1 MQTALKDYDL
11 CGGGGAEAMKAKQS
25 KTPRALSTRTRM
37 ICADNTGAREVQIV
51 SVFGYH
57 GVRRRQPKMGLGD
70 LATVTVKK
78 GTPDMRRKLVR
89 AVVIRQR
96 KEIKRPSGLR
106 ITFDDN
112 AVVVVDEK
120 NEPRGTEIKGPV
132 AREVAE
138 RFPKIGSMAT
148 MIV

>member
-1 MQTALKDYDL
+1 MQAALKDYDL
-11 CGGGGAEAMKAKQS
+11 RGGRGAEAMKAKQS
-25 KTPRALSTRTRM
+25 KTPRALSTGTRM

-78 GTPDMRRKLVR
+78 GTPDMRRK
-89 AVVIRQR
+89 
-96 KEIKRPSGLR
+96 RPSGLR

>member
-1 MQTALKDYDL
+1 
-11 CGGGGAEAMKAKQS
+11 MKAKQS
-25 KTPRALSTRTRM
+25 TTPRALSTGTRLM
-37 ICADNTGAREVQIV
+37 CADNTGAREVQVV

-70 LATVTVKK
+70 IATVSVKK

-96 KEIKRPSGLR
+96 KEIRRPSGLR
-106 ITFDDN
+106 VAFDDN
-112 AVVVVDEK
+112 AVVIVDEK

>member
-1 MQTALKDYDL
+1 
-11 CGGGGAEAMKAKQS
+11 
-25 KTPRALSTRTRM
+25 M

-96 KEIKRPSGLR
+96 KEIKRPNGLR

>member
-1 MQTALKDYDL
+1 
-11 CGGGGAEAMKAKQS
+11 MKAKQAH
-25 KTPRALSTRTRM
+25 TPRALATGSRL

-70 LATVTVKK
+70 IATVSVKK

-96 KEIKRPSGLR
+96 KEMRRPSGLR
-106 ITFDDN
+106 VSFDDN
-112 AVVVVDEK
+112 AIVVVDEK
-120 NEPRGTEIKGPV
+120 NEPRGTENKGPV

>member
-1 MQTALKDYDL
+1 
-11 CGGGGAEAMKAKQS
+11 MKAKS
-25 KTPRALSTRTRM
+25 STTPRSLATGTRLL
-37 ICADNTGAREVQIV
+37 CADNTGAREVEIV

-70 LATVTVKK
+70 LATVSVKK

-96 KEIKRPSGLR
+96 KEIRRPNGLR
-106 ITFDDN
+106 VSFDDN
-112 AVVVVDEK
+112 AVVVVDER

-138 RFPKIGSMAT
+138 RFPKLGSMAT
-148 MIV
+148 IIV

>member
-1 MQTALKDYDL
+1 
-11 CGGGGAEAMKAKQS
+11 MKAKQS
-25 KTPRALSTRTRM
+25 STPRALSTGTRLL
-37 ICADNTGAREVQIV
+37 CADNTGAREVQIV

-70 LATVTVKK
+70 IATVSVKK

-96 KEIKRPSGLR
+96 KEIRRPSGLR
-106 ITFDDN
+106 VAFDDN
-112 AVVVVDEK
+112 AVVIVDEK
-120 NEPRGTEIKGPV
+120 NEPRGTEIKGAV